1 MYLSFKH
8 LRDREIIIGV
18 TIINCAII
26 IMFGEYRRS
35 IKPKTPDEENIIYNI
50 NPTTTGGKLINELKI
65 SVIASLPKKFLIA
78 I

>member
-1 MYLSFKH
+1 
-8 LRDREIIIGV
+8 
-18 TIINCAII
+18 
-26 IMFGEYRRS
+26 MFGEYRRS
-35 IKPKTPDEENIIYNI
+35 IKPKTPDEENTIYNI